1 MEVLYKP
8 VVVTILQYINELNQP
23 VAHLKLTQCFVSRE
37 LNKAGGKGKDGNEE
51 MRQKKA
57 TVISQVRDQ
66 GDRRYDKRL
75 NQGCGYEKRVTSKF
89 LT

>member
-1 MEVLYKP
+1 M
-8 VVVTILQYINELNQP
+8 
-23 VAHLKLTQCFVSRE
+23 SRG
-37 LNKAGGKGKDGNEE
+37 LNKAGGKGKDGNKE

-66 GDRRYDKRL
+66 GDGCDEKWL
-75 NQGCGYEKRVTSKF
+75 NQGCAYEKRVTSKF

>member
-1 MEVLYKP
+1 MSRD
-8 VVVTILQYINELNQP
+8 
-23 VAHLKLTQCFVSRE
+23 LK
-37 LNKAGGKGKDGNEE
+37 KAGGKGNDGNE
-51 MRQKKA
+51 MRQKKT

-66 GDRRYDKRL
+66 GDRRDKKWL

>member
-1 MEVLYKP
+1 M
-8 VVVTILQYINELNQP
+8 
-23 VAHLKLTQCFVSRE
+23 SRE
-37 LNKAGGKGKDGNEE
+37 PNKAGGKGKDGNKE

-66 GDRRYDKRL
+66 GDRRYDKWL